1 MRPQALLSLFT
12 CIALL
17 TGCTPA
23 KASVD
28 SQPETVETATEH
40 LISTTDKEN
49 CYLCGSN
56 RPSILDY
63 YKKTNSIVLLCL
75 NTWSVGDTRLYEY
88 DDNGNLAENPK
99 HSGTLIDSHGENE
112 CSWMVSYNP
121 TRHNATVTLSYGEN
135 SVINPET
142 LAGQLCQDCLDK
154 VSDALFWDYKDND
167 WTYHCDI
174 FMDTETDELYGISS
188 RTVSCYLD
196 DFWLHIDHDRDN
208 NTDTAY
214 LVYNPN

>member
-1 MRPQALLSLFT
+1 MRPQTLLSIIT

-17 TGCTPA
+17 SGCTPA
-23 KASVD
+23 TAAVE
-28 SQPETVETATEH
+28 SQSETVETGTESF
-40 LISTTDKEN
+40 LSTTDKEN

-75 NTWSVGDTRLYEY
+75 NTWSVGDTRLFDY
-88 DDNGNLAENPK
+88 DDTEN
-99 HSGTLIDSHGENE
+99 HYGMSIDSHGENE

-121 TRHNATVTLSYGEN
+121 SRRDATVTLSYGEN

-142 LAGQLCQDCLDK
+142 LASQLCQDCLNK
-154 VSDALFWDYKDND
+154 VSDALHWVFDDDED

-188 RTVSCYLD
+188 RVISCYMD

-208 NTDTAY
+208 NKDTAY